1 MRKTIEIKVYSDF
14 IYLAY
19 VRRFVESIGRE
30 EVWDNDVIEQVVIAV
45 DEAVTN
51 VMEHAYECKQGC
63 PVKISFVI
71 ESDKF
76 SIYVTDH
83 GKSFDFRRILL
94 GDIEKK
100 LEERVRRG
108 RGTLIMKKNMDTLEY
123 STSKEEGNVLKMVK
137 YL

>member
-1 MRKTIEIKVYSDF
+1 MKKTIEIKVYSDF

-71 ESDKF
+71 EPDKF
-76 SIYVTDH
+76 SICVIDH

-108 RGTLIMKKNMDTLEY
+108 RGTLIMKKIMDTLEY

>member
-1 MRKTIEIKVYSDF
+1 MKKTIEIKVYSDF

-30 EVWDNDVIEQVVIAV
+30 EVWDNDVIEQVVISV

-71 ESDKF
+71 EADKF
-76 SIYVTDH
+76 SVYIVDR
-83 GKSFDFRRILL
+83 GKSFDFRRVLMD
-94 GDIEKK
+94 DIEKK
-100 LEERVRRG
+100 LEERLRRG
-108 RGTLIMKKNMDTLEY
+108 RGTLIMKKFMDTLEY
-123 STSKEEGNVLKMVK
+123 SVNEEKGNVLKMVK
-137 YL
+137 HL

>member
-1 MRKTIEIKVYSDF
+1 M
-14 IYLAY
+14 
-19 VRRFVESIGRE
+19 RRFVESIGLE
-30 EVWDNDVIEQVVIAV
+30 EVWDNDVIEQIVIAV

-76 SIYVTDH
+76 SIYIVDH

-100 LEERVRRG
+100 LEERIRRG
-108 RGTLIMKKNMDTLEY
+108 RGTLIMKKIMDTLEY
-123 STSKEEGNVLKMVK
+123 STNKEEGNVLKMVK
-137 YL
+137 HL